1 MSEPRLDEIISL
13 VADLRTFAEMDAAYR
28 RDLREDEI
36 QAHQR
41 AILRMREL
49 MQELSSR
56 RFGGFTP
63 APGGR
68 NDNERPW

>member
-41 AILRMREL
+41 AILRLRDLVRE
-49 MQELSSR
+49 
-56 RFGGFTP
+56 G
-63 APGGR
+63 
-68 NDNERPW
+68 